1 MGYSMR
7 TPDWRYT
14 AYLHFDKKRLLPLYD
29 KPIFDEEL
37 YDHRFEKLGDFTHRE
52 TMNVISNSEFESV
65 IVGLREKLLTFLK
78 SEIDYCAANNIL
90 WYDGDPKNDPKVV
103 FNPTGGKRALADYET
118 YISPD
123 HAVVPLD

>member
-78 SEIDYCAANNIL
+78 ASTSSAPRE
-90 WYDGDPKNDPKVV
+90 KVDKV
-103 FNPTGGKRALADYET
+103 KQMLKKRLRRERDRLRFGTKRVYGRRGGL
-118 YISPD
+118 
-123 HAVVPLD
+123 